1 MGNYGKRRD
10 EKEKSKKV
18 CEKFGR
24 FNFYSYNCSRKKP
37 IGLYLFIKM
46 ERKDTKKEGINTQR
60 EFQALLA
67 RGYDAVSFTDIERE
81 AKVTRGAIFH
91 HFDNKED
98 LFRHVA
104 ETVCSFAFLEDV
116 DNGEEYLSSPTPLK
130 AFMDKCLTIIETR
143 MEYFLQGVDADV
155 TSASFMSFIF
165 YLKDHYETWEEK
177 VQIYEEKKIQTWVN
191 AINLSKDRKE
201 ICPNADTTLLAET
214 FHHLYLGLSFK
225 GAMIDNL
232 SVSVLRKQWEYIY
245 EQQLIK

>member
-1 MGNYGKRRD
+1 M
-10 EKEKSKKV
+10 KK
-18 CEKFGR
+18 K
-24 FNFYSYNCSRKKP
+24 NRKKFAKNLVVSFF
-37 IGLYLFIKM
+37 IHIIAAEKNQSVCIYSIKM
-46 ERKDTKKEGINTQR
+46 ERKDTKKR
-60 EFQALLA
+60 ELILRESFKLFLA

-104 ETVCSFAFLEDV
+104 ERFVFAFLEDV

-201 ICPNADTTLLAET
+201 ICPDADTTLLAET

>member
-1 MGNYGKRRD
+1 MRKIWSFQFLFVKLQQRNKTNRFVFIRLKW
-10 EKEKSKKV
+10 KEKTQKKR
-18 CEKFGR
+18 ESILRESFK
-24 FNFYSYNCSRKKP
+24 
-37 IGLYLFIKM
+37 LF
-46 ERKDTKKEGINTQR
+46 
-60 EFQALLA
+60 LA

-98 LFRHVA
+98 LFKHVA
-104 ETVCSFAFLEDV
+104 ERFVFAFLEDV

-143 MEYFLQGVDADV
+143 MEYFLQGVDADI

-201 ICPNADTTLLAET
+201 ICPDADTTLLAET

>member
-24 FNFYSYNCSRKKP
+24 FNFYSYNCSRKNQSVC
-37 IGLYLFIKM
+37 IYSIKM
-46 ERKDTKKEGINTQR
+46 ERKDTKKR
-60 EFQALLA
+60 ELILRESFKLFLA

-104 ETVCSFAFLEDV
+104 ERFVFAFLEDV

-165 YLKDHYETWEEK
+165 YLKP
-177 VQIYEEKKIQTWVN
+177 VGG
-191 AINLSKDRKE
+191 INLVH
-201 ICPNADTTLLAET
+201 T
-214 FHHLYLGLSFK
+214 
-225 GAMIDNL
+225 
-232 SVSVLRKQWEYIY
+232 
-245 EQQLIK
+245 